1 MNFYVEMN
9 STNNQEEN
17 MIDETKNGL
26 SKLRLLGM
34 LKSLSIRLDEATVG
48 GWSHGDFL
56 AAMTTDELFFRRLKQ
71 TEQRIKRAK
80 FRSNVTLDHF
90 DYTTKRSL
98 DKKQVQSLK
107 ELNFIAKKQTLV
119 LIGPTGVGKTFLA
132 TSLGHH
138 ACENG
143 HNTVF
148 MGMNVFIEKA
158 KSARLTNE
166 FLKFRD
172 QLIKCDLLI
181 LDDLGIRPLT
191 NDVVQDLYDILEER
205 YQNGATIITSQL
217 PLKNWKEVIDD
228 PVALEAIVDRVVH
241 GMKIEI
247 TGESYRK
254 KKGIDKA

>member
-1 MNFYVEMN
+1 MS
-9 STNNQEEN
+9 STNNKGFK
-17 MIDETKNGL
+17 MIDETKNSL
-26 SKLRLLGM
+26 SKLRLMGM
-34 LKSLSIRLDEATVG
+34 LKSFPTRLDEAMIG
-48 GWSHGDFL
+48 GWSHADFL
-56 AAMTTDELFFRRLKQ
+56 SALTTDEVFYRKVKQ

-107 ELNFIAKKQTLV
+107 ELSFIGKKQTLV

-132 TSLGHH
+132 TALGHH
-138 ACENG
+138 ACEDG
-143 HNTVF
+143 HSTVF
-148 MGMNVFIEKA
+148 IGMNVFIEKA
-158 KSARLTNE
+158 KSARLTND

-217 PLKNWKEVIDD
+217 PLKNWKEVISD

-254 KKGIDKA
+254 KKGVDKA